1 MFVSS
6 HPHLLF
12 PVPNKP
18 HGFRGRKAPC
28 LLFTLKPAGSVNLDR
43 GRLGLKPGVPQR
55 PETER
60 TVGKKV
66 GIRVRRQAWPQVAD
80 LSDTPILSAA

>member
-28 LLFTLKPAGSVNLDR
+28 LLFILKPAGSVNLDR

-55 PETER
+55 PETEDGGEEGGNQSEETGVAVCSR
-60 TVGKKV
+60 
-66 GIRVRRQAWPQVAD
+66 PQ
-80 LSDTPILSAA
+80 